1 MTPSNRFATL
11 VVAAL
16 VLAAC
21 SSETPVAPSE
31 SVEGGPASLAIQA
44 APELVMEGEIIVGMR
59 DGADV
64 SAVAREHG
72 LDLGYAGYRNAFFVL
87 RGPAGNEH
95 AQAAGLRSG
104 ARVAYA
110 EPNYL
115 RQPTAIRPEL
125 WAFF

>member
-1 MTPSNRFATL
+1 MAPTKRFGVLA
-11 VVAAL
+11 VAAL

-31 SVEGGPASLAIQA
+31 SVQGGPAAMAIQA

-64 SAVAREHG
+64 SAVARDHG
-72 LDLGYAGYRNAFFVL
+72 LALGYAGYRNAFFVL

-95 AQAAGLRSG
+95 AQAAG
-104 ARVAYA
+104 
-110 EPNYL
+110 
-115 RQPTAIRPEL
+115 
-125 WAFF
+125 